1 MLLNVK
7 FVVCSIYF
15 KDVVQESYPVLEKVL
30 REIELSIWV
39 LIVDGKQT
47 DMDVSI

>member
-1 MLLNVK
+1 MFYL
-7 FVVCSIYF
+7 FF
-15 KDVVQESYPVLEKVL
+15 KDAVQESYSVLEKVL
-30 REIELSIWV
+30 REIELPIWV